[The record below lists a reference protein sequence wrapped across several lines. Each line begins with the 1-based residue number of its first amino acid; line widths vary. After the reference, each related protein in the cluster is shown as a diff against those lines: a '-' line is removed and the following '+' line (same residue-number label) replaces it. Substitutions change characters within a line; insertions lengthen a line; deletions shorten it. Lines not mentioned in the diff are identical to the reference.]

1 MKKLVKFFKC
11 LIVLLVVISLT
22 QCEEDEITPKTI
34 NTIKMSGDG
43 FSVVSASMIGVSMG
57 DFGHSSI
64 SFVNGSETQGKSLTI
79 NVESYTQAT
88 IEGDY
93 AYPEVSG
100 KKLMDDWLTDY
111 IVYNGTNLNT
121 SELET
126 GELSITHNSDNNYT
140 VSMNLE
146 MVDGVTFTGSY
157 TGDFIV
163 MFYNQ

>member
-1 MKKLVKFFKC
+1 MKKSIKFLKNI
-11 LIVLLVVISLT
+11 IVLLVVISLT
-22 QCEEDEITPKTI
+22 QCEEDETTPSFN
-34 NTIKMSGDG
+34 NTIKMNGND
-43 FSVVSASMIGVSMG
+43 FAIVSASITGVSMG
-57 DFGHSSI
+57 DFGYSSI
-64 SFVNGSETQGKSLTI
+64 SFVNSSETQGKSLTL

-93 AYPEVSG
+93 AFPEVSG
-100 KKLMDDWLTDY
+100 KKLMDDWLTVYVDY
-111 IVYNGTNLNT
+111 DGTNLNT

-126 GELSITHNSDNNYT
+126 GEVSITHNSGNNYT

-146 MVDGVTFTGSY
+146 MVDEVTFTGSY

>member
-1 MKKLVKFFKC
+1 MKKIVKFSKC
-11 LIVLLVVISLT
+11 LIVLLTVILFI
-22 QCEEDEITPKTI
+22 QCEKEETTPSF
-34 NTIKMSGDG
+34 NNNIKMNGND
-43 FSVVSASMIGVSMG
+43 FAITAASITGVSTG
-57 DFGHSSI
+57 VFGHSSI
-64 SFVNGSETQGKSLTI
+64 SFTNGNETQGKNLTI

-93 AYPEVSG
+93 AFPEVAG

-111 IVYNGTNLNT
+111 IIYDGTNITT

-126 GELSITHNSDNNYT
+126 GEVNITHNSGNNYT
-140 VSMNLE
+140 ISMNLE

-163 MFYNQ
+163 LFYAY

>member
-1 MKKLVKFFKC
+1 MKKSVNFFKC
-11 LIVLLVVISLT
+11 LIVLLTVILFT
-22 QCEEDEITPKTI
+22 QCEEEESTPSFN
-34 NTIKMSGDG
+34 NTIKMNGND
-43 FSVVSASMIGVSMG
+43 FAIVTASITGVSMG
-57 DFGHSSI
+57 DFGYSSI
-64 SFVNGSETQGKSLTI
+64 SFVNSSETQGKSLTL

-93 AYPEVSG
+93 AFPEVSG
-100 KKLMDDWLTDY
+100 KKLMDDWLTVYVDY
-111 IVYNGTNLNT
+111 DGTNLNT

-126 GELSITHNSDNNYT
+126 GEVSITHNSDNNYT

-163 MFYNQ
+163 VFYNH